1 MNNGVRIES
10 ETIKNL
16 SKNIVSESEKLMQ
29 MIETARSKVEN
40 SKSIY
45 DAPAAQEFR
54 NKMDEFAEN
63 TKKDAGASLQN
74 LANYFEAV
82 ASTYDQQ
89 DQDVADVANQYLST
103 DIFGE

>member
-10 ETIKNL
+10 ETIRAL

-29 MIETARSKVEN
+29 MIESARSKVEN

-45 DAPAAQEFR
+45 DAPAAQNFR
-54 NKMDEFAEN
+54 SKMDEFAEN
-63 TKKDAGASLQN
+63 TKKDAGASLKN
-74 LANYFEAV
+74 LADYFEAV
-82 ASTYDQQ
+82 AQTYDKQ
-89 DQDVADVANQYLST
+89 DEEVSDVANQYLST